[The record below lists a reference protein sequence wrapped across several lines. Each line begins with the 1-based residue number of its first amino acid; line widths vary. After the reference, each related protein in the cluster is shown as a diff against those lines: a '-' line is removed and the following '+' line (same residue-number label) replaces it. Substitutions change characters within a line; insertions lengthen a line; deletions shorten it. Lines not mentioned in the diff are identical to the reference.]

1 MREPETPPAEDVVRS
16 MVAKLITIER
26 RTTEIESLTS
36 TLTTDVAAI
45 GKIVGKILETPDS
58 DEEPK
63 GQRDWLTVT
72 DPGVACRWLQEATEW
87 LSTIGAAEQ
96 INLPAC
102 WPLHPLA
109 VAEILALAAERAA
122 AYKAAAPLASVDYLG
137 RCLPGAR
144 SRLAHLFTDCARGV
158 HVHGSTQW
166 TVRAGDIDT
175 DEVATWW
182 ATDRDRPAPE
192 AFLLART

>member
-1 MREPETPPAEDVVRS
+1 MREPETPPVEDVVRS
-16 MVAKLITIER
+16 MVAKLLTVEQ
-26 RTTEIESLTS
+26 RTTEVESSLI
-36 TLTTDVAAI
+36 TLATDLETV
-45 GKIVGKILETPDS
+45 GKVIGKILETPDS
-58 DEEPK
+58 DDEPK

-72 DPGVACRWLQEATEW
+72 DAGTARKWLHAATEW

-109 VAEILALAAERAA
+109 VAEIIALAAERAA
-122 AYKAAAPLASVDYLG
+122 AYKSPAPLASIDYLG

-144 SRLAHLFTDCARGV
+144 GRLAHMFAECTRGV

-166 TVRAGDIDT
+166 TVRADDIDT
-175 DEVATWW
+175 DQVATWW